1 VKATESDEVES
12 FCFLEPFQIVRHG
25 AIIVRL

>member
-1 VKATESDEVES
+1 VKATESNEVES

-25 AIIVRL
+25 NIIVRL